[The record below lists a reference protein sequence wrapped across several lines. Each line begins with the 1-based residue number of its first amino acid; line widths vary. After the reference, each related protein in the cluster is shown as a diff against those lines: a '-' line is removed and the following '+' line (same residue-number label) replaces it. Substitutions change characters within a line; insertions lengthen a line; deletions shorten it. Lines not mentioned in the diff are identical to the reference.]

1 MQHDEGKQQGQRN
14 GERHDDGRTK
24 IDQEEN
30 QDNQHQD
37 HAAEQV
43 VFHGIGGQLHQVA
56 AIVKGVN
63 LNVGREDLLVEFLGL
78 SFDALENVLRLL
90 STQHE
95 NDAFH
100 RIVVVLETEFA
111 QPWRMADH
119 DAICTP
125 LGISKNRATPT
136 WCLYSAAI
144 GTVLFMAL
152 YWIADAEG
160 MKRWAAFMKPAGSN
174 QRG

>member
-119 DAICTP
+119 DVANIFYA
-125 LGISKNRATPT
+125 NRRAVV
-136 WCLYSAAI
+136 AAEDDVANVV
-144 GTVLFMAL
+144 GV
-152 YWIADAEG
+152 ADQSN
-160 MKRWAAFMKPAGSN
+160 AAHVIRSE
-174 QRG
+174 